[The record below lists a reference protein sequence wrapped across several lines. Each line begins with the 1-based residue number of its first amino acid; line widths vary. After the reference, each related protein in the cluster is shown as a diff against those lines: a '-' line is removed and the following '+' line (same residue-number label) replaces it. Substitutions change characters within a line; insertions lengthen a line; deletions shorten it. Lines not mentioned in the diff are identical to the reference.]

1 MHAITPDAGRP
12 GADAGAGVLRLPQ
25 QQAVAGSR
33 PVVVEVFG
41 PAGAGKTTFAAAL
54 HRFLQSSGRHSEFVS
69 SARPAER
76 AAPAAGLQRGMRDA
90 LLAPL
95 SRAVKVFGAVAALG
109 ADDPVGAQL
118 LALFPSRSRIS
129 HLRHRRY
136 LARLQRACSAERPPG
151 SVLILD
157 QGYLSALCSL
167 AARGGL
173 AQASDPA
180 PLLARALDLLPPAD
194 LVVWVQTPEAVVS
207 ERLGRRLTGQSRAE
221 RLFELDL
228 ATLTDQARLA
238 ASVRGLL
245 RTRARQMVQV
255 RGCAPP
261 GEQGDVLAAA
271 DAVAALAVEPPS

>member
-1 MHAITPDAGRP
+1 MRVMTSDAARF
-12 GADAGAGVLRLPQ
+12 GADAGVGTSRLPR
-25 QQAVAGSR
+25 QQAAAGSR
-33 PVVVEVFG
+33 PVIVEVFG

-54 HRFLQSSGRHSEFVS
+54 HRRLESSGRDSEFVS

-76 AAPAAGLQRGMRDA
+76 AAPAAGPQRGMRGA

-95 SRAVKVFGAVAALG
+95 SRAAKVFGAVAALG

-118 LALFPSRSRIS
+118 LALFPSRSPIS
-129 HLRHRRY
+129 HLRQRRY
-136 LARLQRACSAERPPG
+136 LARLWRACSTGRPSG

-173 AQASDPA
+173 ARASDPA
-180 PLLARALDLLPPAD
+180 PLLATAIDLLPPAD
-194 LVVWVQTPEAVVS
+194 LVIWVQTPEAVVS

-238 ASVRGLL
+238 EVVRRLL
-245 RTRARQMVQV
+245 RTRARPMMQV

-261 GEQGDVLAAA
+261 GEQADVAAAA
-271 DAVAALAVEPPS
+271 DAVAALAVERLP